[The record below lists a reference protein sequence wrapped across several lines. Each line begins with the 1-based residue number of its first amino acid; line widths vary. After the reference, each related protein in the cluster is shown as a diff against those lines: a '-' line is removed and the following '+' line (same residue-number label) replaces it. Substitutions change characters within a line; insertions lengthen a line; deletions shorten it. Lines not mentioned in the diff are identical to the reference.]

1 MNATQRRLEGK
12 VALIVGAGQTP
23 GPKMGNGR
31 ATALLFAREG
41 AQVLAADQNIASAEE
56 TVALIQSEGGSAAA
70 VETDVTDESS
80 IQRAVHDCTQRW
92 NRLDILHNNVGISVA
107 GGDAPVTEITVEAF
121 DRIMAVNL
129 RSVVLACKHAL
140 PIMRDQGSGVILT
153 ISSIAALVILYSS
166 AQAGSIRIGTEGAY
180 PPWNAK
186 DESGKL
192 IGFEVELAGWLCIY
206 MKADCTLVEQDWD
219 GMIPGLIMRKYDAI
233 MAGMSITD
241 ERMKTINFSQ
251 GYADEV
257 ASLAVMKGSSLEG
270 MDTPKAINLSTGGG
284 AAKKALKTLTAA
296 LAGKTIGVQTA
307 TIHQNFL
314 ESGDVG
320 NVKVRTYKTQDE
332 VNLDLAAG
340 RIDAALA
347 AAVAFTDYAE
357 KSGKPVV
364 LVGPTFS
371 GGAFGNGVGVG
382 IRKADTQLLEDFNKA
397 IDSARKSGKISE
409 LAIRWFGFDAS
420 M

>member
-1 MNATQRRLEGK
+1 MK
-12 VALIVGAGQTP
+12 
-23 GPKMGNGR
+23 
-31 ATALLFAREG
+31 
-41 AQVLAADQNIASAEE
+41 
-56 TVALIQSEGGSAAA
+56 
-70 VETDVTDESS
+70 S
-80 IQRAVHDCTQRW
+80 IFKFF
-92 NRLDILHNNVGISVA
+92 L
-107 GGDAPVTEITVEAF
+107 
-121 DRIMAVNL
+121 
-129 RSVVLACKHAL
+129 
-140 PIMRDQGSGVILT
+140 
-153 ISSIAALVILYSS
+153 SSIAALAILFSS
-166 AQAGSIRIGTEGAY
+166 AQADSIRIGTEGAY

-192 IGFEVELAGWLCIY
+192 IGFEVELANFLCIY
-206 MKADCTLVEQDWD
+206 MKRDCTIVEQDWD

-241 ERMKTINFSQ
+241 ERKKTINFSQ

-270 MDTPKAINLSTGGG
+270 MSTPAGISLTSPNSD
-284 AAKKALKTLTAA
+284 AKKALKTITAA
-296 LAGKTIGVQTA
+296 LAGKTVCTQTG

-320 NVKVRTYKTQDE
+320 TVKVRTYKTQDE
-332 VNLDLAAG
+332 VNLDLTAG
-340 RIDAALA
+340 RCDVALA

-357 KSGKPVV
+357 KSGKAVV

-382 IRKADTQLLEDFNKA
+382 LRKEDTQLENDFNKA
-397 IDSARKSGKISE
+397 INIARKNGKIRE
-409 LAIRWFGFDAS
+409 LAIKWFGFDAS

>member
-1 MNATQRRLEGK
+1 MKKICKFFLSYL
-12 VALIVGAGQTP
+12 VALVLISS
-23 GPKMGNGR
+23 
-31 ATALLFAREG
+31 TAL
-41 AQVLAADQNIASAEE
+41 ADKI
-56 TVALIQSEGGSAAA
+56 
-70 VETDVTDESS
+70 
-80 IQRAVHDCTQRW
+80 
-92 NRLDILHNNVGISVA
+92 
-107 GGDAPVTEITVEAF
+107 
-121 DRIMAVNL
+121 
-129 RSVVLACKHAL
+129 K
-140 PIMRDQGSGVILT
+140 
-153 ISSIAALVILYSS
+153 
-166 AQAGSIRIGTEGAY
+166 IGTEGAY

-192 IGFEVELAGWLCIY
+192 IGFEVELANFLCIY
-206 MKADCTLVEQDWD
+206 MEADCTIVEQDWD
-219 GMIPGLIMRKYDAI
+219 GMIPGLVMRKYDAI
-233 MAGMSITD
+233 MAGMSITG

-284 AAKKALKTLTAA
+284 DVKKALKTLTAA

-320 NVKVRTYKTQDE
+320 SVKIKTYKTQDE

-382 IRKADTQLLEDFNKA
+382 IRKDDTDLLKRFNKA
-397 IDSARKSGKISE
+397 IDVARKNGKISE
-409 LAIRWFGFDAS
+409 LAIKWFGFDAS